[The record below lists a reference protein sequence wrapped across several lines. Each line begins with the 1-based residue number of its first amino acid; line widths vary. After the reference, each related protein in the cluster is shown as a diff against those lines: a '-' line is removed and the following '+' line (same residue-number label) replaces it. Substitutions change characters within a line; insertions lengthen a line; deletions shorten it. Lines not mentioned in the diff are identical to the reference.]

1 MFNNFRKSLFARAML
16 AGAAMNS
23 GAAATEQ
30 LFRIVDLSAKTLAAP
45 GATKHHIVIWGFRFA
60 QGATDSGNKA
70 IHADLDNTFSTCTF
84 DPKAVSHD
92 AAGDQR
98 VDVCSLSEYAAPR
111 RYYRMIGID

>member
-23 GAAATEQ
+23 GAVATEQ
-30 LFRIVDLSAKTLAAP
+30 IFRIVDLSAKTLATT
-45 GATKHHIVIWGFRFA
+45 GATKHHISIWGFRFA
-60 QGATDSGNKA
+60 QDASNSGNSA
-70 IHADLDNTFSTCTF
+70 IHADLHDAFNTCTF

-92 AAGDQR
+92 AAGDRR
-98 VDVCSLSEYAAPR
+98 VDVCSLSEYTSPR